1 MSRLAAVLGLAL
13 LASTPCLADVPP
25 GYAPELQE
33 GGWILLR
40 HEDADGISYLLQAQS
55 RDGGQTAEMVCSAT
69 LQGEQPPS
77 LVLVGKGTGKAE
89 ISTLGPTTSLGELE
103 ITDGKAPL
111 PLWQAPAELEAP
123 GNLSASL
130 ADLKGLRLFLSA
142 AGEAKLSLVVHADF
156 QKRDLRAVY
165 DTPPP
170 SITARLLERCAS
182 LHQWVDSHRPA
193 PETHPETPAEP
204 APAQP

>member
-1 MSRLAAVLGLAL
+1 MSRLAAAVGLVL

-40 HEDADGISYLLQAQS
+40 HQDDESISYLLQAQS

-69 LQGEQPPS
+69 LKGEQPPS

-103 ITDGKAPL
+103 ITDGKAPQ
-111 PLWQAPAELEAP
+111 PLWQAPAELDAP

-170 SITARLLERCAS
+170 SITARLLERCTS
-182 LHQWVDSHRPA
+182 LHQWVDSHRA
-193 PETHPETPAEP
+193 PAEP
-204 APAQP
+204 PAEQAAPQP